1 MLQFMLH
8 APTRL
13 LYRGR
18 MADRI
23 TLAEM
28 VEARRDALTEA
39 DRRLVEV
46 LLADRAAGSFLPAHK
61 VARQAGVHASTAG
74 RLARKLGFA
83 TYRDMRSSMQ
93 DTVVAELDASVR
105 VRRRLSRVN
114 GSSLLGSVVEGEI
127 RALNAL
133 TRQISDAQVVE
144 AASLLREAGRILVM
158 GEGHASSLADVFVRR
173 LVRSGY
179 RAAVVAHAD
188 WQAADQ
194 LLGLDAGDVVV
205 AFVFRHESPGVD
217 KVVTYARSL
226 GAGTLLVT
234 DRHAG
239 VPACDVALV
248 AERGEKGEFQL
259 LTVPM
264 AICNTLILELSRS
277 DRGRSLKTLSKVE
290 TLQRMF
296 RGRAG

>member
-1 MLQFMLH
+1 
-8 APTRL
+8 
-13 LYRGR
+13 
-18 MADRI
+18 MADRV
-23 TLAEM
+23 TLSEM
-28 VEARRDALTEA
+28 IAARRDELTNA
-39 DRRLVEV
+39 DRLLVDI

-83 TYRDMRSSMQ
+83 TYREMRSALQ

-105 VRRRLSRVN
+105 VRRRLRRVQ
-114 GSSLLGSVVEGEI
+114 GHSLLGSVVEGEI

-133 TRQISDAQVVE
+133 AAQISDADIV
-144 AASLLREAGRILVM
+144 AAAALLREAGRILVV
-158 GEGHASSLADVFVRR
+158 GEGHASSLADIFVRR

-194 LLGLDAGDVVV
+194 LLGLDRGDVAV
-205 AFVFRHESPGVD
+205 AMVFRHESPAVD
-217 KVVTYARSL
+217 RIVNYARSL
-226 GAGTLLVT
+226 GARTLLLT
-234 DRHAG
+234 DRQSG
-239 VPACDVALV
+239 VPACDLALV
-248 AERGEKGEFQL
+248 AERGEKGEFHS

-264 AICNTLILELSRS
+264 AVCNTLILELSRS
-277 DRGRSLKTLSKVE
+277 DRGRSLKTLAKVE

-296 RGRAG
+296 RNRPG

>member
-1 MLQFMLH
+1 MH
-8 APTRL
+8 GARAV
-13 LYRGR
+13 LYRAA

-23 TLAEM
+23 TLADM
-28 VEARRDALTEA
+28 VAARRDELTDA
-39 DRRLVEV
+39 DRRLVDI

-61 VARQAGVHASTAG
+61 VAHQAGVHASTAG

-83 TYRDMRSSMQ
+83 TYRDMRGALQ
-93 DTVVAELDASVR
+93 DSVVAELDASVR
-105 VRRRLSRVN
+105 VRRRLSRVK

-133 TRQISDAQVVE
+133 AGQISDEDIVT
-144 AASLLREAGRILVM
+144 AAGLLREAGRILVV
-158 GEGHASSLADVFVRR
+158 GEGHASSLADIFVRR

-194 LLGLDAGDVVV
+194 LLGLAAGDVVV
-205 AFVFRHESPGVD
+205 ALIFRHESPPVD
-217 KVVTYARSL
+217 KVVAYARSV
-226 GAGTLLVT
+226 GAGTLLIT

-248 AERGEKGEFQL
+248 AERGEKGEFHS

-264 AICNTLILELSRS
+264 AVCNTLILELSRS
-277 DRGRSLKTLSKVE
+277 DRGRSLKTLAKVE

-296 RGRAG
+296 RARAG